1 MVIFSYRS
9 WSSLDSDAEK
19 LFTKYYLQQIVK
31 EMLDAEEGEMLRKKI
46 DNTHH
51 SYNYYGPI
59 NYHIDVT
66 DGTTHLS
73 VLDEEGNAVALTT
86 SINK

>member
-1 MVIFSYRS
+1 MVLMSY
-9 WSSLDSDAEK
+9 AGTK
-19 LFTKYYLQQIVK
+19 LYLEQIVK
-31 EMLDAEEGEMLRKKI
+31 KMLDAEEGEMLRKKI
-46 DNTHH
+46 DNKHH

-86 SINK
+86 SINKQ

>member
-1 MVIFSYRS
+1 MLPSGVDE
-9 WSSLDSDAEK
+9 LC
-19 LFTKYYLQQIVK
+19 TKFHLQQIVK
-31 EMLDAEEGEMLRKKI
+31 KMLDAEEGEVLRKKI
-46 DNTHH
+46 DNKHH

>member
-1 MVIFSYRS
+1 
-9 WSSLDSDAEK
+9 
-19 LFTKYYLQQIVK
+19 
-31 EMLDAEEGEMLRKKI
+31 MLDPEEGERLRQKI
-46 DNTHH
+46 DDKTHP
-51 SYNYYGPI
+51 YDYYGPI

-73 VLDEEGNAVALTT
+73 VLDEEGNAVSITT

>member
-1 MVIFSYRS
+1 
-9 WSSLDSDAEK
+9 
-19 LFTKYYLQQIVK
+19 
-31 EMLDAEEGEMLRKKI
+31 MLDPVEGENLRQKI
-46 DNTHH
+46 NNKHH
-51 SYNYYGPI
+51 HYNYYGPI

-73 VLDEEGNAVALTT
+73 VLDEEGNAVSLTT

>member
-1 MVIFSYRS
+1 MQVVR
-9 WSSLDSDAEK
+9 D
-19 LFTKYYLQQIVK
+19 
-31 EMLDAEEGEMLRKKI
+31 MLDPNKGQELRKFI
-46 DNTHH
+46 NNETHP
-51 SYNYYGPI
+51 YNYYGPI

-73 VLDEEGNAVALTT
+73 VIDKDGNAVALTT